1 MCTSECTSTSTLE
14 VHTSQMSSS
23 SIYVLNEQL
32 GSSRSKGPYSL
43 SKILLC
49 NIFISPALHNVLGLP
64 VPRRIHS
71 IIEMFGLVFPSLQT
85 NFQLSFA
92 FWKRP
97 EAFNVKADTQLVIT
111 GFYSILVDLTYSN
124 AFFLSFFF
132 LRKNVLQCLREKK
145 KGFHIFYCY
154 LVK

>member
-1 MCTSECTSTSTLE
+1 M
-14 VHTSQMSSS
+14 
-23 SIYVLNEQL
+23 
-32 GSSRSKGPYSL
+32 GPYSL
-43 SKILLC
+43 SKILLG
-49 NIFISPALHNVLGLP
+49 NIFISPSLHNVLGLP
-64 VPRRIHS
+64 APRRIHS

-111 GFYSILVDLTYSN
+111 GFDSILVDLTCSN

-132 LRKNVLQCLREKK
+132 LRKNVLQCLRKK
-145 KGFHIFYCY
+145 NKVFIYSIAIW
-154 LVK
+154 